1 MFIQIKKNRKFKSDD
16 IRKKIK
22 SRFHKTLKNT
32 LNKNLKEAGSELFFD
47 FFPQCFIG
55 NITKKLNNLCLE
67 MTFKELILK
76 DFVSLNS
83 QKDSANK
90 KVDNKKYKKNKEV
103 LEYLENNPEISKE
116 SGFDLIK
123 VMKYKDLL
131 KNYFNSAEFEDSIIR
146 LKKENEDKDYALDYV
161 IKAKKYVEYFSNYQ
175 KDGKE
180 EEDCDSNN
188 L

>member
-1 MFIQIKKNRKFKSDD
+1 M
-16 IRKKIK
+16 
-22 SRFHKTLKNT
+22 
-32 LNKNLKEAGSELFFD
+32 
-47 FFPQCFIG
+47 
-55 NITKKLNNLCLE
+55 
-67 MTFKELILK
+67 
-76 DFVSLNS
+76 
-83 QKDSANK
+83 
-90 KVDNKKYKKNKEV
+90 
-103 LEYLENNPEISKE
+103 EYLENNPEISKE